1 MMLVAACV
9 GIWIGASYNGTVY
22 PLSLTI
28 CACALASAAIAFT
41 LVRKDGDIT
50 AHG

>member
-1 MMLVAACV
+1 MSSGVCV
-9 GIWIGASYNGTVY
+9 GSSDARLAATGLTAT
-22 PLSLTI
+22 TI
-28 CACALASAAIAFT
+28 CACELASSGIAFT